1 MTRLVLRS
9 YFTRRPVGT
18 LYLVRVLG
26 REYAHIRLN
35 GKAKRNG

>member
-9 YFTRRPVGT
+9 YFTRRRQGT
-18 LYLVRVLG
+18 LYIVRFMG

-35 GKAKRNG
+35 RKAKR

>member
-1 MTRLVLRS
+1 MTRLILRS
-9 YFTRRPVGT
+9 YFTRQRVGT

-35 GKAKRNG
+35 GKAKR

>member
-9 YFTRRPVGT
+9 YFTRQRCGT
-18 LYLVRVLG
+18 LYLVRVRG

-35 GKAKRNG
+35 RKAGR